1 MRRIVWLFGALVVAL
16 ALVAGGCGGGDDE
29 GGGGGGGG
37 EGEAFEGPVTVL
49 SLWGGSEREAFQKVL
64 DGFTKKSGI
73 ETKYEQSEDFETII
87 RTRLAA
93 GNPPMVAIIPRPG
106 PVQGWATEGSLIS
119 FGDLG
124 VDESL
129 MEENYAQGWID
140 LGTVDEEVYGIPVK
154 ANSKTTL
161 WYDPS
166 RLGDAPPE
174 DWEGLVDLTEELKGK
189 DLAPWAVGAKDS
201 WTLSDWFEILYVRTY
216 GPEQYNQLFAGELE
230 FTDQSVK
237 DTITEMQ
244 KVLNDDTLPGGVE
257 AALGTDFVTSI
268 GQVFSENPKAELY
281 FEGGFVGGIA
291 LGEVNPNLKPGETI
305 DFVPFP
311 QVNEEYAD
319 AILGAGDLAVAFENN
334 DGARQLI
341 DYLMSEEAA
350 TIWAETGAIVS
361 PNKAVDTSVY
371 PNELA
376 QKEAEQ
382 LTGAESFVFDG
393 SDLLPGGLSE
403 DWPAVLQNS
412 IREPDEVD
420 QLLEDFQDT
429 ASGEFSG

>member
-16 ALVAGGCGGGDDE
+16 ALVAGGCGGGDD
-29 GGGGGGGG
+29 GGGGGGG
-37 EGEAFEGPVTVL
+37 EGEAFEGPVTIL

-64 DGFTKKSGI
+64 DGFTKKTGI
-73 ETKYEQSEDFETII
+73 ETKYETARDFEPVI

-93 GNPPMVAIIPRPG
+93 GNPPMAAIIPRPG
-106 PVQGWATEGSLIS
+106 PVQGWAQEGSLKS
-119 FGDLG
+119 FEELG
-124 VDESL
+124 VDEDA
-129 MEENYAQGWID
+129 MRENYAQGWID
-140 LGTVDEEVYGIPVK
+140 LGTVDEQVYGIPVK

-166 RLGDAPPE
+166 RLGEDPPE
-174 DWEGLVDLTEELKGK
+174 DWQGLVDLTERLKGQG

-201 WTLSDWFEILYVRTY
+201 WTLTDWFEVLYVKTY
-216 GPEQYNQLFAGELE
+216 GPEKYNQLFSGELE

-237 DTITEMQ
+237 DTIAEMQ

-257 AALGTDFVTSI
+257 GALGTDFVTSI
-268 GQVFSENPKAELY
+268 GQVFGENPKAQLY

-311 QVNEEYAD
+311 KVNDEFGD
-319 AILGAGDLAVAFENN
+319 AILGAGDLVVAFEEN
-334 DGARQLI
+334 DGVRQLI

-350 TIWAETGAIVS
+350 TTWAETGAIVS
-361 PNKAVDTSVY
+361 PNKAVDTGVY

-376 QKEAEQ
+376 KKEAEQ
-382 LTGAESFVFDG
+382 LTAADVFVFDG

-403 DWPAVLQNS
+403 DWPAVLQNAL
-412 IREPDEVD
+412 REPDQVD

-429 ASGEFSG
+429 ASGEFGG

>member
-1 MRRIVWLFGALVVAL
+1 LVVAL
-16 ALVAGGCGGGDDE
+16 AMVAGGCGGGDDE
-29 GGGGGGGG
+29 GGGGGGG
-37 EGEAFEGPVTVL
+37 EGESFEGPVTIL

-64 DGFTKKSGI
+64 DGFTEKTGI
-73 ETKYEQSEDFETII
+73 ETKYETARDFEPVI

-93 GNPPMVAIIPRPG
+93 GNPPMAAIIPRPG
-106 PVQGWATEGSLIS
+106 PVEGWAQDGSLIS
-119 FGDLG
+119 FSDLG
-124 VDESL
+124 VDEDL
-129 MEENYAQGWID
+129 MKENYAQGWID

-166 RLGDAPPE
+166 RLDQEMPE
-174 DWEGLVDLTEELKGK
+174 DWQGLLDLTEELKGGELK
-189 DLAPWAVGAKDS
+189 PWAVGASDS
-201 WTLSDWFEILYVRTY
+201 WTLTDWFEVLYVKTH
-216 GPEQYNQLFAGELE
+216 GPELYNQLFSGELE
-230 FTDQSVK
+230 FTDQTVK

-244 KVLNDDTLPGGVE
+244 KVLNDETLPGGVE
-257 AALGTDFVTSI
+257 GALGTDFVTSI
-268 GQVFSENPKAELY
+268 GQVFGQNPKAQLY
-281 FEGGFVGGIA
+281 YEGGFVGGIA

-311 QVNEEYAD
+311 KVNDEFAD
-319 AILGAGDLAVAFENN
+319 AILGAGDLVVGFENN
-334 DGARQLI
+334 DGVRQLI

-361 PNKAVDTSVY
+361 PNKAVDTGVY

-376 QKEAEQ
+376 KKEAEQ
-382 LTGAESFVFDG
+382 LTGAEVFVFDG

-403 DWPAVLQNS
+403 DWPAVLQNA
-412 IREPDEVD
+412 IRDPDSVD

>member
-1 MRRIVWLFGALVVAL
+1 MRRIVWLFGALVAAL
-16 ALVAGGCGGGDDE
+16 ALVAGGCGGGDE
-29 GGGGGGGG
+29 GGGGGG
-37 EGEAFEGPVTVL
+37 EGEAFKGPVTIL

-64 DGFTKKSGI
+64 DGFTQETGI
-73 ETKYEQSEDFETII
+73 KTKYEQSEDFETII

-93 GNPPMVAIIPRPG
+93 GNPPMVAVIPRPG
-106 PVQGWATEGSLIS
+106 PVQSWAREGSLIS
-119 FGDLG
+119 FADLG
-124 VDESL
+124 VDEGL

-140 LGTVDEEVYGIPVK
+140 LGTIDEEIYGIPVK

-166 RLGDAPPE
+166 RLKQEIPE
-174 DWEGLVDLTEELKGK
+174 DWQGLIDLTEELKGA
-189 DLAPWAVGAKDS
+189 DLKPWAVGAKDS

-216 GPEQYNQLFAGELE
+216 GSEQYNQLFAGELE

-244 KVLNDDTLPGGVE
+244 KVLNDETLPGGVE
-257 AALGTDFVTSI
+257 GALGTDFVTSI

-311 QVNEEYAD
+311 KVNDENAD

-334 DGARQLI
+334 DGVRQLI
-341 DYLMSEEAA
+341 DYLMSKEAA
-350 TIWAETGAIVS
+350 ETWAGTGAIVS
-361 PNKAVDTSVY
+361 PNKAVDTSIY

-382 LTGAESFVFDG
+382 LTGAETFVFDG

-403 DWPAVLQNS
+403 DWPALLQNA
-412 IREPDEVD
+412 IREPGEVD

-429 ASGEFSG
+429 ASGEFTG